1 MYLAF
6 DEWNVHAQPEK
17 RHRDFEVGSPI
28 IGVTLLWKIH
38 YYLVH

>member
-17 RHRDFEVGSPI
+17 DIGILKSVVPS